1 MEWDGP
7 TDIDLGGYDEGQ
19 VYLDEER
26 QGQLERR
33 YAQAAMASLYLA
45 QGSNIETIQKAHSL
59 LTRLCNLLGMESSP
73 DLNTAVESLPQYSST
88 SPLPQES
95 TTSILQEENI
105 LRTDNLATQPE
116 EGAVR
121 LLERFIFSAY
131 LLSYLHH
138 PISVRIVARMYLRND
153 STEQFSLLQRLIH
166 LLTSTTKKDAAQ
178 WKLIRSTILWL
189 WNWDSTNH
197 EGDRHAQGILGKIEK
212 KALEAEIL
220 KAFLESNH
228 FPLAWQT
235 YIQAPSDLSP
245 LPLTDVEMVVL
256 GAAMHHY
263 DNASNGNRTRGGM
276 KRASDIIMA
285 FKPHFPSSTRF
296 QRAEALLSATH
307 AMSFYSLTLQHGVPF
322 TPVNIRVS
330 ADPLSLLEKL
340 LSQNRSSYTHLDD
353 LIFIGQNLV
362 ISRPCSLMDE
372 DEDGE
377 EMDDAAITK
386 KKLIT
391 ERRVISMAV
400 EAALDSDDFE
410 TAYSYVVN
418 RLSLPANSPAVSPEL
433 SINHRRPS
441 IGTYFPEQH
450 SAEVDDISWRAALRA
465 GRYQPSLSA
474 SATWS
479 GSAAGPDLR
488 WLDQRM
494 ELLSQA
500 LLLAPP
506 SRLEEVL
513 TEWQQVEKETETILS
528 EEAEAEE
535 RFNDL
540 ADRRM
545 AGAFDYEAERTVQ
558 SRRHFGRGAVEEA
571 PMGLFDVARGAASA
585 FSKSAF
591 PFRGSGIGTQ
601 AEPRDVSAA
610 QSRVSLDL
618 SSDSGSIGGAGDRAR
633 KRDMVASAV
642 TGGLA
647 SGIGWVLGTYTRKSS
662 ERVD

>member
-1 MEWDGP
+1 
-7 TDIDLGGYDEGQ
+7 
-19 VYLDEER
+19 
-26 QGQLERR
+26 
-33 YAQAAMASLYLA
+33 
-45 QGSNIETIQKAHSL
+45 
-59 LTRLCNLLGMESSP
+59 
-73 DLNTAVESLPQYSST
+73 
-88 SPLPQES
+88 
-95 TTSILQEENI
+95 
-105 LRTDNLATQPE
+105 
-116 EGAVR
+116 
-121 LLERFIFSAY
+121 
-131 LLSYLHH
+131 
-138 PISVRIVARMYLRND
+138 MYLRND
-153 STEQFSLLQRLIH
+153 STEQFLLLQKLIH
-166 LLTSTTKKDAAQ
+166 LLTSTTKKDGTQ
-178 WKLIRSTILWL
+178 WKQIRSTLLWL
-189 WNWDSTNH
+189 WNWGSTNR
-197 EGDRHAQGILGKIEK
+197 EGDRHAQGILGQIEK

-235 YIQAPSDLSP
+235 YIQSPSDLLP
-245 LPLTDVEMVVL
+245 LPLADVEMVVL

-276 KRASDIIMA
+276 KRASDIISA
-285 FKPHFPSSTRF
+285 FKPHFASSTRF
-296 QRAEALLSATH
+296 QRAELLLSATH

-340 LSQNRSSYTHLDD
+340 LSQNRNSYTHLDD
-353 LIFIGQNLV
+353 LIFMGQNLV
-362 ISRPCSLMDE
+362 IARPATLME
-372 DEDGE
+372 KDEDGE
-377 EMDDAAITK
+377 EMDPATITK
-386 KKLIT
+386 KKSIT
-391 ERRVISMAV
+391 ERRVISMAIG
-400 EAALDSDDFE
+400 AALDSDDFE

-418 RLSLPANSPAVSPEL
+418 RLSLPAHSPAVSPAL
-433 SINHRRPS
+433 SISHRRPS
-441 IGTYFPEQH
+441 IGSYFPEQDA
-450 SAEVDDISWRAALRA
+450 AEVDDISWRAALRA
-465 GRYQPSLSA
+465 GRHKPSLSS
-474 SATWS
+474 SATWG

-513 TEWQQVEKETETILS
+513 TEWQHVEKETETILS
-528 EEAEAEE
+528 QEAEAEE

-545 AGAFDYEAERTVQ
+545 VGAFDYEVELAVQ
-558 SRRHFGRGAVEEA
+558 PRRQFGRGAVEEA

-591 PFRGSGIGTQ
+591 PFRGSGAGSHT
-601 AEPRDVSAA
+601 EPKDTSAT

-618 SSDSGSIGGAGDRAR
+618 SSDSGSIGGGADRAR

-647 SGIGWVLGTYTRKSS
+647 SGIGWVLGTYTPAKKVPRTSTKLCLGATPVND
-662 ERVD
+662 RDRQ